1 MLPPR
6 SVMRRLLSCLL
17 LCLLPLLSH
26 AAEPPRPKVGLV
38 LSGGAARGLAHI
50 GVLKAL
56 EEQGIAI
63 DAIAGTSMGAVIGGL
78 YASGY
83 KIDELEKLALDIDW
97 KRALSDDPPRE
108 DMPF

>member
-1 MLPPR
+1 
-6 SVMRRLLSCLL
+6 MRRLLSCLL
-17 LCLLPLLSH
+17 LCLFPVLVQ
-26 AAEPPRPKVGLV
+26 AVENPRPKIGLV

-56 EEQGIAI
+56 EEQGIHI

-83 KIDELEKLALDIDW
+83 KIDELEKLALNIDW
-97 KRALSDDPPRE
+97 KLALSDAPPRE
-108 DMPF
+108 DVPF